1 MWCYCTSSR
10 PFTDYSLTTVTGVVV
25 SAACG
30 NGVLA
35 ASPCHCT
42 DLPFC
47 AAQVLHVAVLRKQQ
61 AAVEALLELGL
72 SPTLHN
78 SRRWTSL
85 DEAVSLKDAALVKPL
100 YLRRVANMKAELKAK
115 KALLMESLGSMPDY
129 TMKVCSQLVLKAVCW
144 WCSSCECHGAAGQ
157 SATVQLELQERA
169 FSCRRGAWEKIAA
182 RHVCH

>member
-1 MWCYCTSSR
+1 MAKVGLR
-10 PFTDYSLTTVTGVVV
+10 
-25 SAACG
+25 
-30 NGVLA
+30 LA
-35 ASPCHCT
+35 HAIALICR
-42 DLPFC
+42 

-78 SRRWTSL
+78 SRRWTPL

-129 TMKVCSQLVLKAVCW
+129 TMKVCCEIVLKAVCW

-157 SATVQLELQERA
+157 CATVQLEMQERA
-169 FSCRRGAWEKIAA
+169 FSCRRGACDRCKA
-182 RHVCH
+182 RLPQPISPAPILMV